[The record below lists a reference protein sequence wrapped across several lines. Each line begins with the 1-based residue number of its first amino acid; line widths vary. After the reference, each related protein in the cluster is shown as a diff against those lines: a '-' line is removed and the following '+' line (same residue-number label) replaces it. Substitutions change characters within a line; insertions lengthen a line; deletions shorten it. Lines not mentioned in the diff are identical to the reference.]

1 MKHLATLGWQSC
13 SSTGRRF
20 GGVGGC
26 DLRLRRRVGVVL
38 SDSSASRDLRLLD
51 HHYNPSCVWVIVNTT
66 TDDIDSCGFETE
78 EMEPHTCFPVLCLS
92 SGDTTMH
99 YSLRCKRSCLSRLF
113 C

>member
-1 MKHLATLGWQSC
+1 VKHLATLGWQSC
-13 SSTGRRF
+13 SSTSRRF

-26 DLRLRRRVGVVL
+26 DLRLRRVGVVL

-78 EMEPHTCFPVLCLS
+78 EMEPHTCFPALCLS

-99 YSLRCKRSCLSRLF
+99 HSLRCKRNCLSRLF